1 VSPLTTAMTE
11 HVRSAAVQRDPYGK
25 PFADAFGAF
34 LVSSGLLDAASVDR
48 AQRAA
53 AMAGDRF
60 DLVLTKL
67 GMISE
72 ADLAAS
78 LAQYLGMPL
87 YAPGDEPLQLLLGDR
102 LPRTFVM
109 QNRVLPVRLDAD
121 ALTLAI
127 VDPLDPMPLESVRF
141 VVDCAVRFE
150 IITPAEFERAAEALY
165 GEIDALEAGK
175 VVVEADH
182 ETSDHDLQR
191 LRDSASEAPVIR
203 LVNQIIA
210 NAVDARASDIYVE
223 PTANALAVRYR
234 IDGMLRTVE
243 QVPAR
248 LRAAVIS
255 RIKIVAKLDIA
266 ERRLPQDGRIKLA
279 FRGNAIDFRVA
290 TIPTIEG
297 ETVTIRVL
305 DRSRVKLDF
314 PSLGF
319 DDTQI
324 GSLQRLMEQPN
335 GIILVTGPTGSGKT
349 TTLYTMLKHVNRP
362 TVKIFTVED
371 PIEYQLAGIS
381 QVQVQESIDLDFPA
395 CLRAILRH
403 HPNMIMIGEIRDTD
417 TARIAVQASLT
428 GHLVFSTVHT
438 NSASETVTRLIDM
451 GIEHFLLGS
460 TLRGIM
466 GQRLVRRLC
475 PSCARPHDSAAD
487 WSAHLA
493 EQVPTIASRGQPNL
507 LQPGGCEKCHFSGFH
522 GQLAIAELMIVD
534 ETVRRAILQ
543 RLPGTEIEALA
554 RSRGTASM
562 YEDGVVKAWQGL
574 TTVEEVLRVT
584 SIL

>member
-1 VSPLTTAMTE
+1 VSPLTRGMTE
-11 HVRSAAVQRDPYGK
+11 HVRPGAVHRDPYGK
-25 PFADAFGAF
+25 PFADAFGRF
-34 LVSSGLLDAASVDR
+34 LISSGLLDEASFDR
-48 AQRAA
+48 VQRAA
-53 AMAGDRF
+53 AVAGDRF
-60 DLVLTKL
+60 DSVLTKL
-67 GMISE
+67 GVLSE
-72 ADLAAS
+72 ANLAVS
-78 LAQYLGMPL
+78 LAEFLGMPL
-87 YAPGDEPLQLLLGDR
+87 YVPTEEPLQPLFTDR
-102 LPRTFVM
+102 LPRSFVM
-109 QNRVLPVRLDAD
+109 QNRVLPVRLDD
-121 ALTLAI
+121 EALTLAV

-141 VVDCAVRFE
+141 VVDRSLRFE
-150 IITPAEFERAAEALY
+150 IITPAEFERVAQELY
-165 GEIDALEAGK
+165 GEVDAGK
-175 VVVEADH
+175 AVVEADY

-210 NAVDARASDIYVE
+210 NAVDARASDIYIE
-223 PTANALAVRYR
+223 PTVSSLMVRYR
-234 IDGMLRTVE
+234 IDGMLRSVE

-248 LRAAVIS
+248 LRPAVIS

-290 TIPTIEG
+290 TIPTIDG

-319 DDTQI
+319 DASQI
-324 GSLQRLMEQPN
+324 SSLQRLMEQPN

-349 TTLYTMLKHVNRP
+349 TTLYTMLRQVNRP

-381 QVQVQESIDLDFPA
+381 QVQVQDSINLDFPA

-475 PSCARPHDSAAD
+475 PACARPHESAAA
-487 WSAHLA
+487 WTAHLIDELPQLRSA
-493 EQVPTIASRGQPNL
+493 GPPKL
-507 LQPGGCEKCHFSGFH
+507 LEPGGCEKCRSSGFH
-522 GQLAIAELMIVD
+522 GQLAVAELLIVD
-534 ETVRRAILQ
+534 EPVRKAILQ
-543 RLPGTEIEALA
+543 RVPGAEIEALA

-562 YEDGVVKAWQGL
+562 YEDGIAKAWQGL